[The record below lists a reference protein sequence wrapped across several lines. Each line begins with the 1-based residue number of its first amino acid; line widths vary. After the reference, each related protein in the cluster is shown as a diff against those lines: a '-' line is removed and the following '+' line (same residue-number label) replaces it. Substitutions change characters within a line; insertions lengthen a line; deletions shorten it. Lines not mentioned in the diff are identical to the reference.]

1 MNNIVAWL
9 PFAGSII
16 VVVLGWMFGRRKQAA
31 DVVVGMSQAINNIID
46 PLNKRIGALE
56 QTVREQIVE
65 LDELRSGVNV
75 LIEQVRQ
82 LGQEPKWTPE
92 TKARQHR
99 LRLPDPPTG
108 V

>member
-1 MNNIVAWL
+1 MDMVAWL
-9 PFAGSII
+9 PFIGSII
-16 VVVLGWMFGRRKQAA
+16 VVILGWLFGRRKQAA

-56 QTVREQIVE
+56 QTVSEQMVE

-75 LIEQVRQ
+75 LIEQIKC
-82 LGQEPKWTPE
+82 LGQEPRWTPE

-99 LRLPDPPTG
+99 LRLPDPPNG

>member
-1 MNNIVAWL
+1 MNLVAWL

-16 VVVLGWMFGRRKQAA
+16 VVLLGWLFGRRKQSADIVSVMSDAA
-31 DVVVGMSQAINNIID
+31 SKLID

-56 QTVREQIVE
+56 QTVKEQTIE

-75 LIEQVRQ
+75 LIKQIEC

-99 LRLPDPPTG
+99 THLAPPK
-108 V
+108 